1 MYIVR
6 FYHEMSELKGDW
18 SGKIWSLADIGEI
31 DRVRPESSSHIPK
44 TKFRLLYSD
53 SGISGIFIVEDR
65 YVKCLHSG
73 FMAPVYKDSC
83 VEFFVKPSIGNGYF
97 NFEFNCGGS
106 VLCRYITDCRRTA
119 GGFKESVP
127 LSDED
132 LRLVKI
138 FHSLPGIIEEEIE
151 EDVVWFLEFFI
162 PFSVLERYSGPFG
175 NPTGHIWTANFHKCG
190 DDTSHPHWVSWQP
203 IPELNFHMPD
213 FFGDIFFLR

>member
-6 FYHEMSELKGDW
+6 FSPGVSELRGDW
-18 SGKIWSLADIGEI
+18 SGEIWSRADIGII
-31 DRVRPESSSHIPK
+31 DQVRPESSSHIPK

-53 SGISGIFIVEDR
+53 SGISGIFFVEDR

-83 VEFFVKPSIGNGYF
+83 VEFFVKPSIGKGYF

-119 GGFKESVP
+119 GGFMESVP

-132 LRLVKI
+132 LGLVKI
-138 FHSLPGIIEEEIE
+138 FHSLPRIIEEEIE
-151 EDVVWFLEFFI
+151 EEVVWFLEFFI

-175 NPTGHIWTANFHKCG
+175 NPAGLTWTANLHKCG
-190 DDTSHPHWVSWQP
+190 DDTSHPHWVSWKP
-203 IPELNFHMPD
+203 LPELNFHMPD
-213 FFGDIFFLR
+213 FFGDIRFFR